1 MTDTRSD
8 TVSVVERAHP
18 IAAGGAVIAAHFLG
32 RTAVFVLGE
41 ETMVFV
47 EPQGEPRHVAIHGG
61 VILATA
67 ADGARVVS
75 GGDDGKVVA
84 TDATG
89 ASHTLATDAK
99 RRWID
104 RVALGPDGAVAWS
117 AGKTA
122 FVQAKELREFAAPST
137 VGGIAFLPKG
147 FRLALAHY
155 NGATLWFP
163 NAPQAEPE
171 KLEWKGSHLG
181 ATVSPDGRFVVTT
194 MQEPMLHGWRL
205 VDRKH
210 MRMSGY
216 AARVTSFGWTM
227 GGRWLATSGST
238 QLILWPF
245 QTKDGP
251 MGKQP
256 RLLAPSEHRVEVVA
270 CHPKQD
276 IVATGY
282 GDGMVLL
289 VRIEDGAEI
298 LAKKPGDAP
307 VTALAWSADGLLLA
321 FGTESGEAGVID
333 LALMPPGNRACCRP
347 LSCRGYDREKVRG
360 RAGCHAGDEF
370 GRALLRHR
378 IVDPK
383 ACSDGAG
390 SSPNQSLS
398 DKLGQTNGVIC
409 PPDVDPNIKAPTP
422 NAEQNAGHPAAR

>member
-8 TVSVVERAHP
+8 TVSVVERTHP
-18 IAAGGAVIAAHFLG
+18 VAAGGSVIAAHFLG
-32 RTAVFVLGE
+32 RTAVFVLGDE
-41 ETMVFV
+41 AMVLA
-47 EPQGEPRHVAIHGG
+47 EPTSEPRRLAVHGG

-67 ADGARVVS
+67 ADGERIVS

-89 ASHTLATDAK
+89 ASRTLATDAK
-99 RRWID
+99 HRWID

-122 FVQAKELREFAAPST
+122 FVKAKELREFEAPST
-137 VGGIAFLPKG
+137 VGGLAFLPKG

-171 KLEWKGSHLG
+171 RLEWKGSHLG
-181 ATVSPDGRFVVTT
+181 VTASPDGRFVVTT

-216 AARVTSFGWTM
+216 VARVTSLGWTPD
-227 GGRWLATSGST
+227 GRWLATSGST

-251 MGKQP
+251 MGKTP
-256 RLLAPSEHRVEVVA
+256 RLLAPSEHRVGVVA
-270 CHPKQD
+270 CHPQQD
-276 IVATGY
+276 IIATGY

-298 LAKKPGDAP
+298 LAKRPGDAP

-321 FGTESGEAGVID
+321 WGTESGEAGVID
-333 LALMPPGNRACCRP
+333 LA
-347 LSCRGYDREKVRG
+347 
-360 RAGCHAGDEF
+360 
-370 GRALLRHR
+370 
-378 IVDPK
+378 
-383 ACSDGAG
+383 
-390 SSPNQSLS
+390 
-398 DKLGQTNGVIC
+398 
-409 PPDVDPNIKAPTP
+409 
-422 NAEQNAGHPAAR
+422 